1 MPGGSSCTEGSAEE
15 LQDFAE
21 EVPELGI
28 EHGVNDGVESTVDVA
43 QPSDSAG
50 DLRGDGAG
58 LAESPGNVHHK
69 KRCPAEE
76 ESTCQ
81 EDNKEKR

>member
-1 MPGGSSCTEGSAEE
+1 MGSAEE
-15 LQDFAE
+15 VQDFAE
-21 EVPELGI
+21 EVPELRIENGI
-28 EHGVNDGVESTVDVA
+28 NDGVESTVDIT

-50 DLRGDGAG
+50 DLSGNGAG
-58 LAESPGNVHHK
+58 LAESPGNVDHK

-81 EDNKEKR
+81 KDIKERK